1 MDPFEDK
8 IILITGGTGT
18 FGYKFVE
25 LLLEKYN
32 PWRIRIFSR
41 SELLQ
46 VQMEKHF
53 SDKRL
58 RFMIGDIA
66 DEKRLSQVAR
76 DVDIIVHAAAL
87 KHVPVAE
94 YNPTEA
100 IKTNIIGTMNVVN
113 VAIDRDVERAFLL
126 SSDKGCYPTNL
137 YGGTKFIAEK
147 LFIQGNAMGRIPS
160 LKRKKSSKLRSTRFA
175 ASRFGNVI
183 GSRGSVIPLFLAQA
197 KKGKIMITD
206 KRMTRFWITQENAGQ
221 FVADS
226 IGRMKG
232 GEIFI
237 PKIPSSKLIDIA
249 EIIAPN
255 LPMIETGIRPGEKLH
270 EILLN
275 KEESL
280 HCVEYD
286 DYYIIEPEFD
296 FLGKSVYKYAN
307 SQFEYTSDT
316 NTDFLDKEKLR
327 GLINDFIR

>member
-18 FGYKFVE
+18 FGHKFVE
-25 LLLEKYN
+25 LLLQKYN

-41 SELLQ
+41 GELLQ

-66 DEKRLSQVAR
+66 DKQRLNQVVR

-87 KHVPVAE
+87 KHVPIAE
-94 YNPTEA
+94 YNPMEA
-100 IKTNIIGTMNVVN
+100 IKTNIIGTMNIVN
-113 VAIDRDVERAFLL
+113 VAIEQDVEKAFLL
-126 SSDKGCYPTNL
+126 SSDKACEATNL

-160 LKRKKSSKLRSTRFA
+160 LSGKKSSKLRSTRFA
-175 ASRFGNVI
+175 ASRFGNVL
-183 GSRGSVIPLFLAQA
+183 GSRGSVIPIFIAQA
-197 KKGKIMITD
+197 QEGRIKITD
-206 KRMTRFWITQENAGQ
+206 KRMTRFWITQNQAVQ

-226 IGRMKG
+226 IEKMKG

-237 PKIPSSKLIDIA
+237 PKIPSSSLMDVA
-249 EIIAPN
+249 RVIAPN
-255 LPMIETGIRPGEKLH
+255 VPMIETGIRPGEKLH

-286 DYYIIEPEFD
+286 DYFIIEPEFD
-296 FLGKSVYKYAN
+296 FWGAN
-307 SQFEYTSDT
+307 TNNYNKNYFEYTSDT
-316 NTDFLDKEKLR
+316 NQNFLNEEKL
-327 GLINDFIR
+327 GELINDFIR